1 MLTLT
6 TEEAGE
12 HNLSSD
18 TICNQTS
25 MTFMC
30 GEMIFFG
37 GNCKTILCVLFLPA
51 NSYAN
56 ARARPVNILLFRKC
70 SRGVRLGKNIKIIK
84 TFHLAVEL
92 KSSMIMIEA
101 VVNSSM

>member
-30 GEMIFFG
+30 GEMIFLVETVKQFYVF
-37 GNCKTILCVLFLPA
+37 CFCQLIPMQMPA
-51 NSYAN
+51 LARSISYY
-56 ARARPVNILLFRKC
+56 
-70 SRGVRLGKNIKIIK
+70 SES
-84 TFHLAVEL
+84 AVEESGWE
-92 KSSMIMIEA
+92 KI
-101 VVNSSM
+101 